1 MKKYTTFAP
10 FLLFFAMMC
19 VTLPVQSQ
27 EWIQRES
34 ETTGDIYSLAAFNK
48 NTVVAAVWK
57 YPAEGMI
64 TRSADGGDKWTEV
77 LRDVN
82 LGFTGATTNSSRTGV
97 ICGGTT
103 ALALAYRTTNSGLNW
118 EREYQSSVGAP
129 AFWCASTSPD
139 GEMYTGGGK
148 GVIGRRTALEWQ
160 TMQLPSF
167 TGDIIDIHYPSKDTA
182 FLVESLATMDWV
194 NGRHLHRTTNGGQSW
209 TKIRTFGA
217 IQVIRMINSRE
228 GVCAGGEGGT
238 AAIWR
243 TNDAGLTWKRVYTGA
258 TPGVRVEDIAVDP
271 NNPYVLTAVGGKPIQ
286 QPGDGFILISKD
298 GGRVWTVDNEG
309 LESTLL
315 CVLAPSSERTIA
327 AGTGGYLYTNDHD
340 PVMPP
345 TVQVDIL
352 GLGDDVFRDTE
363 LGAERVATGR
373 VICSTPVSVEV
384 GSIVLEAH
392 DSSFWKLDVKN
403 ALPVMMSVDDPISF
417 DVTYLPKKIGTDSA
431 YLVVRGR
438 QPSTELKRV
447 LIRGNALVSNQPS
460 IQLSLNAITFDTVLV
475 GAEKIVKLIVSPKNS
490 AGLGIESAL
499 LKGTLPSGLTVKT
512 SKSLPVELGV
522 DEELEITVRWSPT
535 GPGELNAS
543 LQLISN
549 DDITPE
555 VVLGVTGIAKDGSTS
570 VASEETTFDAL
581 LYPNPA
587 RSNVTIC
594 NRSGQIA
601 TVLVFQD
608 GRMITR
614 VNGSADCIEL
624 NTSGLSTGAYTAIA
638 ISANGR
644 QRSYHRFVVH

>member
-1 MKKYTTFAP
+1 MKNNIGLARCI
-10 FLLFFAMMC
+10 LFVAVML
-19 VTLPVQSQ
+19 VTLSAQAQ
-27 EWIQRES
+27 EWVRRES
-34 ETTGDIYSLAAFNK
+34 ATTGDIYSLAAFNK
-48 NTVVAAVWK
+48 NTLAAAVWK

-64 TRSADGGDKWTEV
+64 TRSADGGDAWTEV

-118 EREYQSSVGAP
+118 EREYQSTVGAP

-139 GEMYTGGGK
+139 GEMYTGGGT

-160 TMQLPSF
+160 TMQLPGF

-271 NNPYVLTAVGGKPIQ
+271 NNPYVLTAVGGRPIQ
-286 QPGDGFILISKD
+286 KPGNGFILISKD

-315 CVLAPSSERTIA
+315 CVVAPSSERTVA
-327 AGTGGYLYTNDHD
+327 AGTGGSLYTNDHD

-345 TVQVDIL
+345 SVEVGIL
-352 GLGDDVFRDTE
+352 GLGADVFRDTE
-363 LGAERVATGR
+363 VGGERVATGR
-373 VICSTPVSVEV
+373 VVCSTPVSVEV
-384 GSIVLEAH
+384 GSVVLEGH
-392 DSSFWKLDVKN
+392 DSTVWKLDVTTT
-403 ALPVMMSVDDPISF
+403 LPFMLTVEDQISV
-417 DVTYLPKKIGTDSA
+417 DVTYLPKEIGADSA

-438 QPSTELKRV
+438 QPSSELKRV

-460 IQLSLNAITFDTVLV
+460 IQLSLNAIAFDTVLI
-475 GAEKIVKLIVSPKNS
+475 GAEKSVKLIVSPKNN

-499 LKGTLPSGLTVKT
+499 LKGTLPSGLSVTT

-522 DEELEITVRWSPT
+522 DEVLEVTVRWSPT
-535 GPGELNAS
+535 GVGELNAD

-555 VVLGVTGIAKDGSTS
+555 VNLAVTGLAKDGSTS
-570 VASEETTFDAL
+570 VAADEESSNAM

-587 RSNVTIC
+587 GSHVSIC
-594 NRSGQIA
+594 SRSGLIA

-608 GRMITR
+608 GKLVTR
-614 VNGSADCIEL
+614 VNGGSDCVQVD
-624 NTSGLSTGAYTAIA
+624 TSGLAAGVY
-638 ISANGR
+638 SAVIIEAGETH
-644 QRSYHRFVVH
+644 RSVRRFVVQ